1 MDSEKINHSIRAAFV
16 ADAYALGAHWIY
28 DGKEIGG
35 LEIDWQDLNAPKAQ
49 AGWHKD
55 KLKGDFTHY
64 GDQGKWL
71 YDFVQEN
78 GGFDIKR
85 YRDYWLAQMNNYKGY
100 IDASSRETVAAIGQ
114 NPDSVVGSAS
124 TELSIIGRIAPLLL
138 VSSTREEFLDNVQ
151 CFVALTHNSPRV
163 LSAAALFASILL
175 DVIEGKSINEALDD
189 AVIDPMLQGA
199 FDAGLKSKN
208 QDSFRTIRQF
218 GPACGI
224 EGGFEGVIHLLS
236 TYDDFKDAIM
246 ANVKSGG
253 DSAAR
258 GMVVGMIMGAADKML
273 PDAWVTGMNGF

>member
-35 LEIDWQDLNAPKAQ
+35 LEIDWEDLNAPKAQ

-55 KLKGDFTHY
+55 KQRGDFTHI

-71 YDFVQEN
+71 YDFVQDN
-78 GGFDIKR
+78 GSFDIKR
-85 YRDYWLAQMNNYKGY
+85 YRDYWFGKMSHYKGY
-100 IDASSRETVAAIGQ
+100 IDASSRETLEAIEQ
-114 NPDSVVGSAS
+114 NPDTVVGSAS
-124 TELSIIGRIAPLLL
+124 TELSIIGRVAPLLL
-138 VSSTREEFLDNVQ
+138 VSSTNEEFLDHVQ
-151 CFVALTHNSPRV
+151 SFVALTHNSPRV

-175 DVIEGKSINEALDD
+175 DVIEGESIPDALDN
-189 AVIDPMLQGA
+189 AELDPMLQDA
-199 FDAGLKSKN
+199 FDAGRKSKD

-224 EGGFEGVIHLLS
+224 EGAFEGVIHLLS

-258 GMVVGMIMGAADKML
+258 GMVVGMIMGAAGKKL

>member
-1 MDSEKINHSIRAAFV
+1 MDNEKINHSIRAAFV

-55 KLKGDFTHY
+55 KQRGDFTHI

-78 GGFDIKR
+78 GCFDIKQ
-85 YRDYWLAQMNNYKGY
+85 YRDYWFGKMNHYKGY
-100 IDASSRETVAAIGQ
+100 IDASSRETVEAIEQ
-114 NPDSVVGSAS
+114 NPDTVVGSAS

-138 VSSTREEFLDNVQ
+138 VSSTREEFLDHVQ
-151 CFVALTHNSPRV
+151 SFVALTHNSPRV
-163 LSAAALFASILL
+163 LLAAALFASMLL
-175 DVIEGKSINEALDD
+175 DVIEGKSIPDALENAD
-189 AVIDPMLQGA
+189 IDPMLQDA
-199 FDAGLKSKN
+199 FDAGRKSKD

-224 EGGFEGVIHLLS
+224 EGAFEGVIHLLS

-246 ANVKSGG
+246 ANVKAGG

-258 GMVVGMIMGAADKML
+258 GMVVGMIMGAAGKKL
-273 PDAWVTGMNGF
+273 PDAWVAGMNGF